1 MTLQHPDL
9 REVGKLIQFGL
20 RPDAR
25 PVAEP
30 EYQDL
35 ITRYEDSTEFR
46 AAVREV
52 VTGLGLRIL
61 QASRLGLVL
70 APLSDSVFGMNW
82 ADYRTAKYSSADDR
96 LIGGL
101 IHIAILATIFPRAQ
115 DLDADPTIV
124 RSPVTVEEV
133 EATLHELCAALEE
146 EARGKPD
153 PAHSEV
159 GLYEAWRVYQKRS
172 SAVKTPSGQ
181 RSPKATRTLIED
193 GLEFLRKHGFFIH
206 RKIEGKDAYHATWR
220 YQVMVQEFSAEPIY
234 AAVRAILNRPAT
246 LGGK

>member
-1 MTLQHPDL
+1 MTLQLPDL

-25 PVAEP
+25 PIAEP

-52 VTGLGLRIL
+52 VAGLGLRIL
-61 QASRLGLVL
+61 QASRMGLVL

-82 ADYRTAKYSSADDR
+82 SDYRTAKYSSADGR

-115 DLDADPTIV
+115 DLDEDPTIV
-124 RSPVTVEEV
+124 RSPVTAEEV
-133 EATLHELCAALEE
+133 EATLRELCAALEE

-172 SAVKTPSGQ
+172 SAVQTPSGQ

-193 GLEFLRKHGFFIH
+193 GLEFLRKHGFFIR
-206 RKIEGKDAYHATWR
+206 RKSEGKDVYHATWR

-234 AAVRAILNRPAT
+234 AAIRALLNRPAT
-246 LGGK
+246 LEEK